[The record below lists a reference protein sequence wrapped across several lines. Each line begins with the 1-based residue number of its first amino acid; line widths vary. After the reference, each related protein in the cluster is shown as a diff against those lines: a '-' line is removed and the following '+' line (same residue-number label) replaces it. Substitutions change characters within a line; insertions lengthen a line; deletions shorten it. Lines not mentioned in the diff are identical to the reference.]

1 MKKVSILILSLGLFS
16 EALAQS
22 KKDVEAI
29 KSMCGCYEVTFR
41 YAETF
46 QHGADSTYVPSK
58 SSRSKALEWVELVEN
73 TKNKL
78 VLQHLL
84 IVGKKEKQHV
94 IKHWRQDWVFQ
105 NTDFYTYGSDNQW
118 IYSQKTKSA
127 VKGQWTQKVF
137 QVDDSPRYEQSAT
150 WVHVDGKS
158 FWESEV
164 SSPLPRREQEIRNDY
179 NVLFRRNRH
188 EITNYGWLHEQD
200 NDKILR
206 RNDKDDL
213 VIAQEKGYNTY
224 KKVDDKKCEAAQIY
238 WQKNKD
244 KWAIVRNLWNEVYGR
259 KTNLIFADK
268 VDGKALFEYLFDETN
283 YKSESSI
290 KAIISKFIS
299 EK

>member
-1 MKKVSILILSLGLFS
+1 MKGVNIFILLFGLFS
-16 EALAQS
+16 SLSAQN

-29 KSMCGCYEVTFR
+29 KNMCGCYEVTFR

-46 QHGADSTYVPSK
+46 QYGADSTYVPSK
-58 SSRSKALEWVELVEN
+58 SSRSKALEWIELVED

-84 IVGKKEKQHV
+84 IVGKKENQHV
-94 IKHWRQDWVFQ
+94 IKHWRQDWIFQ
-105 NTDFYTYGSDNQW
+105 NTDFYTYDSDNQW
-118 IYSQKTKSA
+118 KFSQKSKSA

-164 SSPLPRREQEIRNDY
+164 SSPLPRREHEIRSDY
-179 NVLFRRNRH
+179 NALFRRNRH

-206 RNDKDDL
+206 QNGKDDM

-224 KKVDDKKCEAAQIY
+224 KKVDNKKCEAAQIY

-244 KWAIVRNLWNEVYGR
+244 KWAIVRTQWDDIYARKMNLN
-259 KTNLIFADK
+259 FADK
-268 VDGKALFEYLFDETN
+268 VDGKSLFEYLFDEEN
-283 YKSESSI
+283 YKTKEDI
-290 KAIISKFIS
+290 KQIINKFIS